1 MQKFG
6 INEIFCSFRNRYQY
20 KKKYQNF
27 KGALNKIL
35 GCVEEECNCSDMF
48 FLSLLCLKCLIQKIK
63 HGVKE
68 LTFKVI
74 FSIEVLL
81 VRAQT

>member
-1 MQKFG
+1 MRFSVLS
-6 INEIFCSFRNRYQY
+6 EIDISI
-20 KKKYQNF
+20 KKYQNF

-63 HGVKE
+63 E

-74 FSIEVLL
+74 ISIEVLL